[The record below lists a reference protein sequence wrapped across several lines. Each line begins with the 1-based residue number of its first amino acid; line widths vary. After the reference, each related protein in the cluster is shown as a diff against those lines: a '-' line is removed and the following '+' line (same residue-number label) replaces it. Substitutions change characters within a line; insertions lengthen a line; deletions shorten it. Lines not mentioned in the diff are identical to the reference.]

1 MSMSPPERCA
11 GILHHIREHLPK
23 EQDAVLEYLVD
34 MEHHFSDHPCQREVA
49 EGIAFL
55 AREHLT
61 VQEFS
66 KLVSQAMHPESLVKT
81 VLGTVRTSL
90 DERDIHAA
98 EKALA
103 YILLYAERTD
113 TMERN
118 YLSFRD
124 FIEYAYYQTWL
135 APDKNPDTAPDVHP
149 YLNTDILFQYGR
161 LSALKGEKEKASA
174 LFTALAQISPVN
186 DAILFELADIAREEG
201 DLEKFRSL
209 SIQCLEYAWKPDDL
223 AHAYRNMGYYLTE
236 TGDYTGAVTCYL
248 MATTWEESPD
258 TARELAYI
266 QEKTGTEPDI
276 PFIIS
281 HGHEILNERNIPF
294 GPNRQMIDLM
304 IRYADECKQEGDF
317 FEARKYLSRAKAL
330 ELSDTL
336 EREIEIIERFIEDNT
351 IF

>member
-1 MSMSPPERCA
+1 MTSPERCA
-11 GILHHIREHLPK
+11 GTLQHIRAHLPT

-34 MEHHFSDHPCQREVA
+34 MEHHFSGHPCQQEVS

-61 VQEFS
+61 PQEFWN
-66 KLVSQAMHPESLVKT
+66 LVSQAMHPESLVQT
-81 VLGTVRTSL
+81 VLATVRISL
-90 DERDIHAA
+90 DERDLHAA
-98 EKALA
+98 EKDLA
-103 YILLYAERTD
+103 CILPYAERTD
-113 TMERN
+113 HTKRN

-124 FIEYAYYQTWL
+124 FIEYAYYQTVL
-135 APDKNPDTAPDVHP
+135 AQDTSPDKAPDIHP
-149 YLNTDILFQYGR
+149 YQNTDILVQYGR
-161 LSALKGEKEKASA
+161 LIALQGEKEKAHA
-174 LFTALAQISPVN
+174 LFTSLVQISPVN

-201 DLEKFRSL
+201 NLEEFRDRT
-209 SIQCLEYAWKPDDL
+209 IQCLQYAWKPDDL

-317 FEARKYLSRAKAL
+317 FEARKYLSHAKAL